1 MKLLKDLKRLG
12 GLEIITV
19 VEEQFLQ
26 KKKGTVIHFWLK
38 KSFFNFLIKEKRTT
52 IRVKYLKVAKL
63 ELAGL
68 SLR

>member
-12 GLEIITV
+12 ELEIITV
-19 VEEQFLQ
+19 VKEQFLQ

-38 KSFFNFLIKEKRTT
+38 RSFFNFLIKEKRTT
-52 IRVKYLKVAKL
+52 IRVNYLKGGKP

-68 SLR
+68 SVR